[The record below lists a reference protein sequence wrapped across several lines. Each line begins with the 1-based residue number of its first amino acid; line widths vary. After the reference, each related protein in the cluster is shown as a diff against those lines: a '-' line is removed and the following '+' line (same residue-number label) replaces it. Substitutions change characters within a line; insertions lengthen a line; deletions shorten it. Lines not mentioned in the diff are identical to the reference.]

1 MRERQMCW
9 GVVMLV
15 LCCGGAFAGQV
26 AGEPRCWQPMAI
38 HFEGPQADETD
49 VDPNPFL
56 DFRLQVRLTGPG
68 GRVYDVPGF
77 FNGNGRGE
85 GRGNVWTVR
94 FTPDQARSWTYR
106 ADFKLGKNAAIRGK
120 EAFGE
125 PAAFDGDSGTFTVG
139 PRDPEAPGFWK
150 WGRLQY
156 VGGHYLKFADGPYYI
171 KGGCDSPENLLA
183 YADFDGTVP
192 SHRYEPHV
200 ADWHPGDP
208 TWGDGKGKGLIGAL
222 NYLASQGVNS
232 IYFLV
237 QNIGGDGK
245 DVWPFAG
252 PMHRDGSK
260 ANDNVHYDISKLH
273 QWNIVFEHAQRKGIM
288 LHVVLNEAEEKNKRE
303 LDDASLG
310 VERKL
315 FYREMIAR
323 FGHHNALQWNL
334 SEEYDLALDLG
345 PDRVK
350 EFARYVQ
357 DVDPYDHPI
366 TVHNKGGNP
375 DPGWRPFLGDPR
387 FGTTSL
393 QTYQN
398 TAQRGQWV
406 EKWRRLSQEAGRPL
420 PINMDEFLE
429 ANRENMVRIRKEVIW
444 PTYLSGG
451 QLEVIMESKL
461 DTEDFRSLEE
471 LWQWIRSART
481 FVEQNLPFW
490 EMAPADAGVV
500 GADDAQCFARE
511 DVAYAIY
518 YPAAERTGRL
528 TLGRAAGRFEKQW
541 FNPRTGLFEGE
552 PAEFTA
558 DGMHEIGPP
567 PAEPNQDWALLVRRI
582 DHQTGGVRA
591 PGARR

>member
-1 MRERQMCW
+1 
-9 GVVMLV
+9 
-15 LCCGGAFAGQV
+15 
-26 AGEPRCWQPMAI
+26 
-38 HFEGPQADETD
+38 
-49 VDPNPFL
+49 
-56 DFRLQVRLTGPG
+56 
-68 GRVYDVPGF
+68 
-77 FNGNGRGE
+77 
-85 GRGNVWTVR
+85 
-94 FTPDQARSWTYR
+94 
-106 ADFKLGKNAAIRGK
+106 
-120 EAFGE
+120 
-125 PAAFDGDSGTFTVG
+125 VG

-150 WGRLQY
+150 WGRLEY

-183 YADFDGTVP
+183 YADFDDTVP
-192 SHRYEPHV
+192 SHRYEPHL
-200 ADWHPGDP
+200 ADWRPGDP
-208 TWGDGKGKGLIGAL
+208 TWGDGRGKGLIGAL

-245 DVWPFAG
+245 DVWPFVG
-252 PMHRDGSK
+252 SMHRDGSE

-273 QWNIVFEHAQRKGIM
+273 QWNIVFEHAQRRGIM
-288 LHVVLNEAEEKNKRE
+288 LHFVLNEAEEKNKRE

-315 FYREMIAR
+315 FYRETIAR

-387 FGTTSL
+387 FSTTSL

-461 DTEDFRSLEE
+461 ETEDFRSLEE

-481 FVEQNLPFW
+481 FVERNLPFW

-511 DVAYAIY
+511 DVAYAVY
-518 YPAAERTGRL
+518 YPTAEQTGRL
-528 TLGRAAGRFEKQW
+528 TLGRATGRFEKRW

-552 PAEFTA
+552 PTEFVAT
-558 DGMHEIGPP
+558 GMHEIGPS
-567 PAEPNQDWALLVRRI
+567 PADADQDWALLIRRV
-582 DHQTGGVRA
+582 DRDDASVQ
-591 PGARR
+591 RRR